1 MERRLDEHK
10 RISEYGKLFIWM
22 QLLGLDREQ
31 PDYGVGEW
39 KERMGFTPDG
49 VCLFLCH
56 SDIINQ
62 HDNMENEF
70 ELHPDDCAYCA
81 IPRNTIRERQPWT
94 NYDLRGAVNKLK
106 EEGVAP
112 YLSIQG
118 ASYNNAFHRE
128 WITDHPEIHAFFTD
142 GSRRSMY
149 VLKRFTDGTYYEDFF
164 IDKLC
169 KTLVDY
175 GFDGIQLSD
184 QFCPP
189 GGVTHNCD
197 YSTDMIE
204 QFLNYTGITPPEN
217 ILASMGNDDGDAI
230 KMRGEWIWK
239 SVREQW
245 LLFLTWR
252 WEGFC
257 KKICD
262 AVHAI
267 GKKVITLAV
276 YLSDPLETIYC
287 FGVDLKRLTKAGV
300 DYIMPNTLP
309 TSVHFNG
316 REESF
321 WRYMSTIPLNAAYLN
336 GTEQLCMLGVKDST
350 EEWDALQHEPCMFQR
365 DMYTILGQQ
374 MLEKDGYRSAA
385 DGVMICLGDSV
396 SADEWSFMRKHFDVA
411 YSHDVE
417 EILTP
422 VALWSDDALYNTLH
436 AVIETGRWSAHKFI
450 YETANHGTPCGA
462 VVKTENLSSVKSTL
476 FVPNFDLLSQNE
488 REAVVNHTN
497 SPVVITVSADFDLST
512 YGIKP
517 VVSFTDTTAKHP
529 MSVVAFGADVS
540 QEFLNNVNEYLNS
553 PDDSEEPEFS
563 IDEIPTWSYTLS
575 DTIPY
580 IKHSSG
586 FIDALAYV
594 LYHINDTKM
603 PFFAECIH
611 DTKHVIKDV
620 CPNITFRLKNGKYR
634 VYLYNPE
641 RDRYRKIDV
650 SSQKGIV
657 EAKVVSY
664 FPVLPVKYNNNGKSF
679 IHNYNDDDTN
689 VVYDDFRTKIMPNGV
704 TVVDITLAK

>member
-1 MERRLDEHK
+1 MERKVDEHK
-10 RISEYGKLFIWM
+10 RISEHGKLFIWM
-22 QLLGLDREQ
+22 QLLGLDRDL
-31 PDYGVGEW
+31 PDYGVAEW
-39 KERMGFTPDG
+39 IERMGFAPDG

-56 SDIINQ
+56 SDVVNE
-62 HDNMENEF
+62 HTDMESEF
-70 ELHPDDCAYCA
+70 ELHPDDCSYCA

-94 NYDLRGAVNKLK
+94 NYDLRGAAKELK
-106 EEGVAP
+106 KAGVAP

-149 VLKRFTDGTYYEDFF
+149 VLKRFADGTYYEDFF

-169 KTLVDY
+169 KALVDY
-175 GFDGIQLSD
+175 DFDGIQLSD

-204 QFLNYTGITPPEN
+204 QFLDHTGITAPQEV
-217 ILASMGNDDGDAI
+217 LDSMGNDDGDMI

-276 YLSDPLETIYC
+276 YLSDPLETIYS
-287 FGVDLKRLTKAGV
+287 FGVDIKRIANAGV

-316 REESF
+316 RDESF
-321 WRYMSTIPLNAAYLN
+321 WRYMSTIPLNATFLN

-350 EEWDALQHEPCMFQR
+350 EEWDAIQHEPCMFQR

-374 MLEKDGYRSAA
+374 TVQKDGYKSAA
-385 DGVMICLGDSV
+385 SGVMICLGDSV

-411 YSHDVE
+411 YTHD
-417 EILTP
+417 IKDLLTP
-422 VALWSDDALYNTLH
+422 VALWSDDALYSTLH
-436 AVIETGRWSAHKFI
+436 EVIETGRWSAHKFI
-450 YETANHGTPCGA
+450 YETANHGAPCGA
-462 VVKTENLSSVKSTL
+462 AVRVENMSSVQGTL
-476 FVPNFDLLSQNE
+476 FVPNFDLLPENE
-488 REAVVNHTN
+488 RQAVANFKN
-497 SPVVITVSADFDLST
+497 APVVITMGADFDLSP
-512 YGIKP
+512 YAIKP
-517 VVSFTDTTAKHP
+517 EISFTDNSAKCP
-529 MSVVAFGADVS
+529 MTVVGFGAEIS
-540 QEFLNNVNEYLNS
+540 QEFKNKIEECLNA
-553 PDDSEEPEFS
+553 PDVSEEPDFT
-563 IDEIPTWSYTLS
+563 IDEIPTWSYTLE

-580 IKHSSG
+580 IRHSTG
-586 FIDALAYV
+586 FMDALAY
-594 LYHINDTKM
+594 LLRHINDAQV
-603 PFFAECIH
+603 PFVSRCARQSAKVVEC
-611 DTKHVIKDV
+611 D
-620 CPNITFRLKNGKYR
+620 CPYILFRLKNGKYR
-634 VYLYNPE
+634 MYLYNPE
-641 RDRYRKIDV
+641 RDRYRKADI
-650 SSQKGIV
+650 SSDKGILNA
-657 EAKVVSY
+657 EVVSY
-664 FPVLPVKYNNNGKSF
+664 FPVLPVKYDNQGKGF
-679 IHNYNDDDTN
+679 IHNYNNENSN
-689 VVYDDFRTKIMPNGV
+689 VVYNDFRTKIMPNGI
-704 TVVDITLAK
+704 TVVDVTLAE